1 MTNFVE
7 CDECKGFGRKVVSV
21 PSKSERTG
29 IFGKRMETVNCDH
42 CHGTGHVEIKEVP
55 HIQERPK
62 RVRDW

>member
-7 CDECKGFGRKVVSV
+7 CDECKGMGRKVVAGKK
-21 PSKSERTG
+21 PDYEKTRD
-29 IFGKRMETVNCDH
+29 IFLKTVECPH
-42 CHGTGHVEIKEVP
+42 CKGTGHVEIKETP